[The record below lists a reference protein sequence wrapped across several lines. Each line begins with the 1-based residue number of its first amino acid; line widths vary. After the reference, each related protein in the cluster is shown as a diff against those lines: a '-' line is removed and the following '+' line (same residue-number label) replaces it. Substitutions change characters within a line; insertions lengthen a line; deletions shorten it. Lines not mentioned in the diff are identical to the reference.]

1 MKLKSLF
8 SLLLVV
14 LVQTGCT
21 SSTTCSDDTCGEGTV
36 CNASTGL
43 CELADDT
50 GETTESET
58 TSCVTD
64 ADCDDATQRC
74 DNGTCVSKCDGVTCN
89 EAAGEICDPTT
100 GLCVGGSGGCNLD
113 EDCGDGQ
120 VCEEGLCVGG
130 RYAGC
135 DGQNPCSS
143 KLSCR
148 YGIGFSFCVEACES
162 HDSCFPNEA
171 CTPPDL
177 PGFQDFAGHCFW
189 NACAPGGGMNN
200 NMQDREWLER
210 CDVAE
215 PGDNAGIFYGP
226 IFNGTENF
234 AWCLAQRGGAALGE
248 PCSQQAR
255 QGDDDACSEGICAYG
270 TNICSPVCGID
281 DGIACSESGDS
292 ACYPQVS
299 PNGVCYPT
307 VANPPGLGEPCT
319 IDSPSGMPCKD
330 DLLCGYP
337 TGDTTE
343 PTVCV
348 EICDSQ
354 AAVGGPASCQEGQTC
369 VVFDPNTN
377 PRAGV
382 CLNL

>member
-14 LVQTGCT
+14 LVHTGCT

-200 NMQDREWLER
+200 NMQNREWLER

-215 PGDNAGIFYGP
+215 PGDNAGICYGP

-234 AWCLAQRGGAALGE
+234 AWCLAQRGGAALE
-248 PCSQQAR
+248 SLAHNKLDKAMMTHVPR
-255 QGDDDACSEGICAYG
+255 AYAPMEQ
-270 TNICSPVCGID
+270 T
-281 DGIACSESGDS
+281 S
-292 ACYPQVS
+292 APRSVALTMVS
-299 PNGVCYPT
+299 PAVSR
-307 VANPPGLGEPCT
+307 VIPPATLR
-319 IDSPSGMPCKD
+319 S
-330 DLLCGYP
+330 LLMAFA
-337 TGDTTE
+337 TQRLR
-343 PTVCV
+343 
-348 EICDSQ
+348 IL
-354 AAVGGPASCQEGQTC
+354 
-369 VVFDPNTN
+369 
-377 PRAGV
+377 RAWV
-382 CLNL
+382 NHAL